1 MAQAAK
7 GGESRAVD
15 ETWVDE
21 SFCIE
26 SLTEA
31 AQQSGSQLPVASGL
45 GSPD

>member
-26 SLTEA
+26 SLEEA
-31 AQQSGSQLPVASGL
+31 QQLPVATVAEI
-45 GSPD
+45 